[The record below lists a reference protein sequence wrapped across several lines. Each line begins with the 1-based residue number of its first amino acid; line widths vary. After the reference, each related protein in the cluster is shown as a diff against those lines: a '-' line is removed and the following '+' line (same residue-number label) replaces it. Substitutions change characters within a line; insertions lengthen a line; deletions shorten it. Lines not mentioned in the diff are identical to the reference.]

1 MPKTSKRRRTT
12 STASSPQRRTTLSP
26 TKRTHSKQS
35 SNSNDGVD
43 NIPQLYPIISP
54 SSLTREEIYK
64 LKRIRSCIEK
74 YYNSEENDCK
84 NCSILWE
91 LRSFAFS
98 PGGFLSPEIRQEVW
112 PLLLNL
118 KKNEKDWTYDSKNH
132 HSVSS
137 NDNQSINRSEANV
150 IRQDVGRTQ
159 WRLDKFVT
167 ESQIIQEF
175 TQDIHLSQVLS
186 KDVMNV
192 MSIPPK
198 ASERVLLGVICKA
211 ISDSSSTGNKIHYYQ
226 GFHDIASLILLQTQS
241 PILTSRILT
250 QLGQFYLVDY
260 MSQSFHSTMVILQ
273 IGTWVLLS
281 EGESEGDDNAS
292 ELFEHLLGSGPGIQ
306 LMILSWVIGWF
317 THEDF
322 GASTT
327 TGKGGTREN
336 NIIVATRIL
345 DVCMASHPC
354 MSLYLSIALLIHYK
368 TFILEETG
376 SNVNGNDISLLQQVV
391 QSLPEKIVH
400 DNQVEKWI
408 QKALWLMKAI
418 PPDTLI
424 ERAMECQE
432 DDAVLFEA
440 VKVSS
445 SITILNPSF
454 SQSYENTSRIH
465 NKATIRQVQS
475 YQKAMVAIGKYK
487 EFKKIIKKKKKL
499 RKKLFIRVLLLLII
513 MVIASIVLFVQFH
526 QKQKLLLEEEHHQP
540 RVNTNNVV
548 KRDAMTKATAAS
560 IDQQTTSTTRS
571 TSQSN
576 TNSNSYSF
584 SPLNHYNH
592 NNNNNSV
599 SSSASNTMNS
609 MSVTSPEKK
618 KKKPTKN
625 KQEIQQT
632 TIDQIKQQNINDNS
646 KRNSDNNNGSS
657 AKDKTQKS
665 ERDAIMTPSPL
676 SSSTTTNT
684 NSGGVLSLAI
694 AMVKSTHDNNN
705 DKINQQTQKE
715 EQQHLNV
722 HKTQQQEEGEVSTK
736 SKNKDTNKKNI
747 ENTYADKNDN
757 TLREKPTHHTIP
769 SSPSIAIQ
777 MLPILPTVPS
787 TRDDIIKTDPIGDKI
802 KSIFLSLR
810 HELRNDAEIVFM

>member
-35 SNSNDGVD
+35 SNNNDGVD
-43 NIPQLYPIISP
+43 NIPRLYPIISP

-132 HSVSS
+132 RSVSS

-159 WRLDKFVT
+159 WRLDKFLT
-167 ESQIIQEF
+167 EPQIIQEF

-322 GASTT
+322 GACTT

-391 QSLPEKIVH
+391 QSLPQKIVH

-440 VKVSS
+440 VKASS
-445 SITILNPSF
+445 SISILNPSF

-465 NKATIRQVQS
+465 NEATIRQVQS

-487 EFKKIIKKKKKL
+487 EFKKIMKKKKKL

-513 MVIASIVLFVQFH
+513 MVIVSIVLFVQFH
-526 QKQKLLLEEEHHQP
+526 QKQKLLLEEGHHQP
-540 RVNTNNVV
+540 RVNTNNVM

-560 IDQQTTSTTRS
+560 IGQQTVSTT

-592 NNNNNSV
+592 NNNNSD

-618 KKKPTKN
+618 KKKPTKS

-665 ERDAIMTPSPL
+665 ERDAIMTPL
-676 SSSTTTNT
+676 SSSTTTTNT

-694 AMVKSTHDNNN
+694 AMVKSNHDNNN

-715 EQQHLNV
+715 EQQHSNV
-722 HKTQQQEEGEVSTK
+722 HKTQQEEEGKVSTK

-747 ENTYADKNDN
+747 ENTYTDKNDK
-757 TLREKPTHHTIP
+757 TLREKPTHHTSNIP

-787 TRDDIIKTDPIGDKI
+787 TGDGIIKTDPIGDGI
-802 KSIFLSLR
+802 KSMFLSLR
-810 HELRNDAEIVFM
+810 HELRNDAEIVFL